1 MLSLIVWLIFVGVI
15 AGYVARILVPEGEA
29 MGPIGAVLLG
39 LAGSFIGGALGA
51 LVGSGELEFGP
62 TGVISSMVGAVI
74 ALLVYRSA
82 IGGRTSVPPARS
94 ASSPHEEIHGDRVG
108 RIQA

>member
-1 MLSLIVWLIFVGVI
+1 MLSLVVWLIFIGVI
-15 AGYVARILVPEGEA
+15 AGYLARILVPESEA
-29 MGPIGAVLLG
+29 MGPIGAVVLG

-51 LVGSGELEFGP
+51 LVASGELEFGP
-62 TGVISSMVGAVI
+62 TGAISSMVGAVI

-82 IGGRTSVPPARS
+82 IGGRTSVPPARR